1 MLRGSTA
8 QPCHLRPFVTCR
20 WEKWGD
26 SGLGDPGMP
35 DDTKIQRPRP
45 EMTRFSFD
53 WNPLLIFPRFMH
65 TWNVWNGLMLLL
77 KIYIY
82 IYMCVLQCITVLH
95 SDSVWRCASI
105 CSAVL
110 SAVVAELVFRSSV
123 RVPGLRI
130 TFSWQA
136 SPNCKETWG
145 KSGCVVSCAGTC
157 SYKQIHNWA
166 VRRVNSTTCS
176 LCNDHEIRR
185 PLHLSSRCFLDE
197 FCFQII

>member
-1 MLRGSTA
+1 M
-8 QPCHLRPFVTCR
+8 
-20 WEKWGD
+20 
-26 SGLGDPGMP
+26 
-35 DDTKIQRPRP
+35 
-45 EMTRFSFD
+45 
-53 WNPLLIFPRFMH
+53 
-65 TWNVWNGLMLLL
+65 VWCYY
-77 KIYIY
+77 KYIY
-82 IYMCVLQCITVLH
+82 IHVCILQCITVLH

-123 RVPGLRI
+123 RGPGLRI

-145 KSGCVVSCAGTC
+145 KSVCVVSCAGTC

-197 FCFQII
+197 FCFQIIYITDLTWEALGSEEFTQCFPEFRLWAM